1 MKKIK
6 PILLSMLMLFTLLAA
21 PYRAEAAVSGD
32 TADNSTITYFDAG
45 SYMITTIGDE
55 PGSKKPSGIQPF
67 AASTTVSKSK
77 TARFYNSEN
86 QVMWY
91 VKVTGSFTYTG
102 SSAKCN
108 SASVTA
114 DSLSNSW
121 KVSKLSAAHS
131 GATAYASATGK
142 QYFLGTVIDT
152 ISRTVS
158 LTCSPTGIFS

>member
-6 PILLSMLMLFTLLAA
+6 PILLSILMLFTLLAV

-32 TADNSTITYFDAG
+32 TADNSTITYFDDG
-45 SYMITTIGDE
+45 SYMITTIEDE
-55 PGSKKPSGIQPF
+55 PGSKTPSGIQPF

-77 TARFYNSEN
+77 TARYYNSEGS
-86 QVMWY
+86 VMWY
-91 VKVTGSFTYTG
+91 LKVTGSFTYTG

-114 DSLSNSW
+114 EAIGSTW

-142 QYFLGTVIDT
+142 QYIMGTVVNTMNKT
-152 ISRTVS
+152 IS